1 MWCENRNGVYKII
14 TMVIKVKDKSG
25 NVVRIIKTEDYK
37 NTVVIGKTVIHSSPQ
52 PVSNEDLQNILKSG
66 IRVHYA

>member
-1 MWCENRNGVYKII
+1 
-14 TMVIKVKDKSG
+14 MVIKVKDKSG

-52 PVSNEDLQNILKSG
+52 PVSNEDLQNILKLRQEIEQSTLTNKNQSL
-66 IRVHYA
+66 IE

>member
-1 MWCENRNGVYKII
+1 
-14 TMVIKVKDKSG
+14 MVIRVKDKSG

>member
-1 MWCENRNGVYKII
+1 
-14 TMVIKVKDKSG
+14 MVIKVKDKSG